1 MALSYNKT
9 WEVMHN
15 LEDSFNRITTITQM
29 VDDLVEAVSDR
40 NENRVNDISTA
51 LKAYLPVY
59 ISQYD
64 DASKRAWNNTVNEVR
79 LIDNPYHSNV
89 EDETI
94 DYYNGSNVGYTMD
107 YDEIVKFFEEEDI
120 SGEPGTPTELNKTD
134 LFESL

>member
-29 VDDLVEAVSDR
+29 VDDLVDAVSDR

>member
-1 MALSYNKT
+1 
-9 WEVMHN
+9 MHN

>member
-1 MALSYNKT
+1 
-9 WEVMHN
+9 MHN

-29 VDDLVEAVSDR
+29 VDDLVDAVSDR

>member
-1 MALSYNKT
+1 M
-9 WEVMHN
+9 
-15 LEDSFNRITTITQM
+15 
-29 VDDLVEAVSDR
+29 
-40 NENRVNDISTA
+40 
-51 LKAYLPVY
+51 Y